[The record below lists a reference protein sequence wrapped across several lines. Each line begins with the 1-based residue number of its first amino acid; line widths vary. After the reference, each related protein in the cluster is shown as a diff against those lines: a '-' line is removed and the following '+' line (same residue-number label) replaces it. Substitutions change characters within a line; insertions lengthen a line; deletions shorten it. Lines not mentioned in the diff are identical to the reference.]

1 VIKMVGNF
9 KKKLKEFL
17 TIFKVIRSARRCEEF
32 LWGIYNDDWGL
43 EEWQRM
49 ITKRAHKI
57 VMISLDNPHWK
68 IELQKRLLQNAC
80 VSISLM
86 GRIKDLKGGIH
97 PTVESNLKYIHPI
110 MARCKAKNE

>member
-1 VIKMVGNF
+1 VFAQSIIG
-9 KKKLKEFL
+9 KLKEAI
-17 TIFKVIRSARRCEEF
+17 TIFRVIRSARRCEEF

-57 VMISLDNPHWK
+57 VKIDTKNPHWK

-86 GRIKDLKGGIH
+86 GRIKDLKDGIH
-97 PTVESNLKYIHPI
+97 PTVESNLKEIHPI
-110 MARCKAKNE
+110 MARCKAKND

>member
-1 VIKMVGNF
+1 MSRF
-9 KKKLKEFL
+9 KEFI
-17 TIFKVIRSARRCEEF
+17 TIFRVIRSARRLEEF

-57 VMISLDNPHWK
+57 VKIDIDNPHWK

-86 GRIKDLKGGIH
+86 GRIKELKGGIH
-97 PTVESNLKYIHPI
+97 PTVESNLAEIHPI
-110 MARCKAKNE
+110 MARCKAKE